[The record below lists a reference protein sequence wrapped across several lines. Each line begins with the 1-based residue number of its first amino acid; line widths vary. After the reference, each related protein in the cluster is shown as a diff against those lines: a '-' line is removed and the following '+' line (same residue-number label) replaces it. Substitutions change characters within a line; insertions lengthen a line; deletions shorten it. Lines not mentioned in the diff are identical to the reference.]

1 VHLDLARGYF
11 VTASLLCAEAFSV
24 CNFLLV
30 VFSIQEKNIMKLSG
44 IVPLVGCMFTAV
56 GILASTSPAHAL
68 TYNWSFDGLANTG
81 GSFDL
86 DSTGTLI
93 QDWSGQVN
101 GVTITALSATGSY
114 NGNDNA
120 YPLTSNGVSFSTA
133 SINYNLYFTNSTY
146 ELDGTDSLG
155 SVTSYYG
162 AFTTNAP
169 SSVPFNIPGGATIPT
184 VGSLLALGAMRKAR
198 KSIASKTRSAN
209 PVVRVS

>member
-30 VFSIQEKNIMKLSG
+30 VFSIQEKIIMKLSR
-44 IVPLVGCMFTAV
+44 VLPLVGCMFTAV

-68 TYNWSFDGLANTG
+68 TYNWNFDGLANTSG
-81 GSFDL
+81 TFDL
-86 DSTGTLI
+86 DSTETVI
-93 QDWSGQVN
+93 TAWDGQVG
-101 GVTITALSATGSY
+101 GVTITSLFTPGSY

-120 YPLTSNGVSFSTA
+120 YPLGPNGVSFSTG
-133 SINYNLYFTNSTY
+133 SIDYNLFAQNVNTY
-146 ELDGTDSLG
+146 ELDGSDSSTFTG
-155 SVTSYYG
+155 G
-162 AFTTNAP
+162 FTTTAP
-169 SSVPFNIPGGATIPT
+169 SSSSVPFNIPGGATIPT